1 MLNKELELIK
11 SYLKYLDVGN
21 QEISKGSVGWH
32 LDHSLK
38 VINNV
43 SVALI
48 KSDVR
53 DYNSKFN
60 LLRLITFTIGFF
72 PRGKAKSPKR
82 VLPPEE
88 ISIEDVKNQLDL
100 ATKNIELIKTLKN
113 HQYFIHPLFKQ
124 LNKKQT
130 IKFLRLHTNHH
141 LKIIRDIL
149 NK

>member
-1 MLNKELELIK
+1 MLNKELELIN

-88 ISIEDVKNQLDL
+88 ISIGDVKNQLDL
-100 ATKNIELIKTLKN
+100 ATKNLKLITTLKD
-113 HQYFIHPLFKQ
+113 HQHFIHPLFKQ

>member
-100 ATKNIELIKTLKN
+100 ATKNLELITALKD
-113 HQYFIHPLFKQ
+113 HQHFIHPLFKQ